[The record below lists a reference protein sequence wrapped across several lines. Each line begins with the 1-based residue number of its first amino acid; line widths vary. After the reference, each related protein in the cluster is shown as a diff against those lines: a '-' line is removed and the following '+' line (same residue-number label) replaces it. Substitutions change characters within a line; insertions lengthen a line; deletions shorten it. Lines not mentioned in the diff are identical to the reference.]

1 MKHKCIK
8 TAVLITGITAITMFS
23 GCSSCS
29 RSLKSL
35 SSDIDG
41 GLNRTVTTAVKS
53 SPGLE
58 SLMFPNQRMKFT
70 LMIRT
75 EKELLST
82 AVLL

>member
-8 TAVLITGITAITMFS
+8 IAVLITGVTAITMFS

-35 SSDIDG
+35 SSDTI
-41 GLNRTVTTAVKS
+41 TTAVKL

-70 LMIRT
+70 LMILT
-75 EKELLST
+75 ERELLST
-82 AVLL
+82 AVLS